1 MVSSRLTTAANPW
14 HDAVYHW
21 GYASLGAAPSPFT
34 MAGPTPS
41 PPDMVRLAPNRASSR
56 GLLAVASGFADCPR
70 SNNRLPPAIF
80 LRLSPSCNRE
90 GGHHGLLKRV
100 AETSTPQSEPLPGM
114 VPNSAGGHAYPV
126 DDMTRLRRFLILGSE
141 GGSYYASE
149 RKLTLENAAAVKR
162 CITASEDSGMN
173 AVTEIA
179 RIGASGRAPKPGP
192 VLFALAM
199 AASCGSDRVRQTAF
213 NFLNDVARTGS
224 QLQMFIDYIG
234 TMRGWGRG
242 LRRAV
247 GEWYTHRPVKQA
259 VYQTVKYRQ
268 RYNWTHR
275 DLLRK
280 AHPASAALNDCFA
293 WITHGTMPPH
303 DPTFALIHA
312 YEQAKTAGPEV
323 LAALIRVHDLTW
335 EMVPSEQLDKPE
347 VWEALAEHMP
357 LTALVR
363 NLATLTRV
371 GVIAPMKS
379 AWVCARLN
387 AIGNARTEDFA
398 RIHPINVLSALL
410 TYRSG
415 KSVRGSNTWTPVP
428 QVVDALDKAF
438 ERSFDTAPQTNQ
450 RFYLGIDVSGS
461 MGSGQVAGVPGLT
474 PRMAAA
480 AMAMAIAR
488 REPNY
493 YIAGFANGGVGY
505 RLGFMM
511 ARATM
516 DPLSITA
523 TDSLA
528 EAVHK
533 TQALDFGATDCA
545 LPMLDALEK
554 KIPVDV
560 FVILTDSET
569 WAGPIHP
576 TEALRKYRQE
586 MGIPAK
592 LVVVAMVS
600 NEFTIADPQDAGM
613 LDVVGFD
620 SAAPAL
626 IADFAKTL
634 DTETLAGIERGVQDS
649 NAGRVLPWGEVEKD
663 LPMVHSDVVEPED
676 IPAENVGDT
685 DDF

>member
-1 MVSSRLTTAANPW
+1 
-14 HDAVYHW
+14 
-21 GYASLGAAPSPFT
+21 
-34 MAGPTPS
+34 
-41 PPDMVRLAPNRASSR
+41 
-56 GLLAVASGFADCPR
+56 
-70 SNNRLPPAIF
+70 
-80 LRLSPSCNRE
+80 
-90 GGHHGLLKRV
+90 
-100 AETSTPQSEPLPGM
+100 M

-141 GGSYYASE
+141 GGSYYANE

-162 CITASEDSGMN
+162 CIQQQGLATIG
-173 AVTEIA
+173 EI
-179 RIGASGRAPKPGP
+179 IKISQSGRAPKVGP
-192 VLFALAM
+192 PLFALAM
-199 AASCGSDRVRQTAF
+199 ASTYGDEEARKFA
-213 NFLNDVARTGS
+213 LHYLPKVARTGS

-247 GEWYTHRPVKQA
+247 ANWYTNKDIKDA

-280 AHPASAALNDCFA
+280 AHPKAASSEFNDFFA
-293 WITHGTMPPH
+293 WVTQGAAPP
-303 DPTFALIHA
+303 DAPNFALIHA
-312 YEQAKTAGPEV
+312 YEQAKTADPKF
-323 LAALIRVHDLTW
+323 LASLIRAYNMTW
-335 EMVPSEQLDKPE
+335 EMVPSEHLDKPE
-347 VWEALAEHMP
+347 VWEALAERMP

-371 GVIAPMKS
+371 GTIAPMKS
-379 AWVCARLN
+379 AWVCERLN
-387 AIGNARTEDFA
+387 AIGNARTEDFT
-398 RIHPINVLSALL
+398 RIHPIAVLSALL

-438 ERSFDTAPQTNQ
+438 DQSFATAPQTNQ
-450 RFYLGIDVSGS
+450 RFYLGIDVSSS
-461 MGSGQVAGVPGLT
+461 MGSGEVAGVPGLT

-493 YIAGFANGGVGY
+493 YIAGFAAGDYGSLRY
-505 RLGFMM
+505 GFRGRVM
-511 ARATM
+511 ARKNAM
-516 DPLSITA
+516 APLSITA
-523 TDSLA
+523 NDSLNDA
-528 EAVHK
+528 MHK

-592 LVVVAMVS
+592 LVVVAMVANKFS
-600 NEFTIADPQDAGM
+600 IADPLDAGM

-626 IADFAKTL
+626 IADFAKSV
-634 DTETLAGIERGVQDS
+634 GVGS
-649 NAGRVLPWGEVEKD
+649 A
-663 LPMVHSDVVEPED
+663 VVEPED
-676 IPAENVGDT
+676 VPAENTGST

>member
-1 MVSSRLTTAANPW
+1 MT
-14 HDAVYHW
+14 
-21 GYASLGAAPSPFT
+21 SL
-34 MAGPTPS
+34 
-41 PPDMVRLAPNRASSR
+41 
-56 GLLAVASGFADCPR
+56 
-70 SNNRLPPAIF
+70 
-80 LRLSPSCNRE
+80 
-90 GGHHGLLKRV
+90 H
-100 AETSTPQSEPLPGM
+100 
-114 VPNSAGGHAYPV
+114 
-126 DDMTRLRRFLILGSE
+126 RFLILGSE
-141 GGSYYASE
+141 GGSYYANE

-162 CITASEDSGMN
+162 CITSSDNSGID
-173 AVTEIA
+173 AVGEIIVLSQG
-179 RIGASGRAPKPGP
+179 RRAPKPGP
-192 VLFALAM
+192 LLFALAM
-199 AASCGSDRVRQTAF
+199 AASYGSDAVRWQA
-213 NFLNDVARTGS
+213 LNGLPKVARTGS
-224 QLQMFIDYIG
+224 QLQMYIHYIG

-247 GEWYTHRPVKQA
+247 GEWYTQRPVKQA
-259 VYQTVKYRQ
+259 VYQSVKYRQ

-280 AHPASAALNDCFA
+280 AHPKGNEPMGEVFA
-293 WITHGTMPPH
+293 WITHGTLPGF
-303 DPTFALIHA
+303 DPYFALIHA
-312 YEQAKTAGPEV
+312 YEQAKTANPKA
-323 LAALIRVHDLTW
+323 LAALIRAHDMTW
-335 EMVPSEQLDKPE
+335 KMMPSEQLDKPE
-347 VWEALAEHMP
+347 VWEALAERMP
-357 LTALVR
+357 LTALIR

-379 AWVCARLN
+379 AWVCERLN
-387 AIGNARTEDFA
+387 AIGNARTEDFT

-415 KSVRGSNTWTPVP
+415 KGVRGSNTWTPVP
-428 QVVDALDKAF
+428 QVVDALDQAF
-438 ERSFDTAPQTNQ
+438 DQSFATAPQTNQ

-461 MGSGQVAGVPGLT
+461 MASGAVAGVPGLT

-488 REPNY
+488 REPNH
-493 YIAGFANGGVGY
+493 YIAGFANGRDPSRHVGH
-505 RLGFMM
+505 RFGSTMGG
-511 ARATM
+511 ATM
-516 DPLSITA
+516 APLSITA

-528 EAVHK
+528 DAVHK
-533 TQALDFGATDCA
+533 TQGLDFGGTDCA

-554 KIPVDV
+554 KIPVDC

-576 TEALRKYRQE
+576 AEALRKYRQE

-600 NEFTIADPQDAGM
+600 NGFTIADPEDAGM

-663 LPMVHSDVVEPED
+663 LPMVVEPED
-676 IPAENVGDT
+676 IPAENVGYT

>member
-1 MVSSRLTTAANPW
+1 M
-14 HDAVYHW
+14 
-21 GYASLGAAPSPFT
+21 YAP
-34 MAGPTPS
+34 
-41 PPDMVRLAPNRASSR
+41 V
-56 GLLAVASGFADCPR
+56 
-70 SNNRLPPAIF
+70 
-80 LRLSPSCNRE
+80 
-90 GGHHGLLKRV
+90 
-100 AETSTPQSEPLPGM
+100 ETTPQSEPLPGM

-162 CITASEDSGMN
+162 CIENDGTN
-173 AVTEIA
+173 AVYEIA
-179 RIGASGRAPKPGP
+179 YISRHGQAPKVGP
-192 VLFALAM
+192 PLFALAM
-199 AASCGSDRVRQTAF
+199 AATYGHLGTRELAF
-213 NFLNDVARTGS
+213 GYLPQMVRTGS

-247 GEWYTHRPVKQA
+247 ANWYTKKDIKDA

-280 AHPASAALNDCFA
+280 AHPKGVDAMNELFA
-293 WITHGTMPPH
+293 WVTQGASLPD
-303 DPTFALIHA
+303 DPNFDLIHA
-312 YEQAKTAGPEV
+312 YEQAKTADPKF
-323 LAALIRVHDLTW
+323 LASLIRAYNMTW
-335 EMVPSEQLDKPE
+335 EMMPSEQLDKPE

-357 LTALVR
+357 LTALIR

-371 GVIAPMKS
+371 GAIAPMKS
-379 AWVCARLN
+379 AWVCKRLN
-387 AIGNARTEDFA
+387 PIARTEDFA

-410 TYRSG
+410 TYRRG
-415 KSVRGSNTWTPVP
+415 KGARGHHTWTPVP
-428 QVVDALDKAF
+428 QVVDALDQAF
-438 ERSFDTAPQTNQ
+438 DQSFATAPQTNQ

-461 MGSGQVAGVPGLT
+461 MGSGEVAGIPGLT

-493 YIAGFANGGVGY
+493 YIAGFAGGNYGSRRY
-505 RLGFMM
+505 GFRGRVMTRKNAM
-511 ARATM
+511 A
-516 DPLSITA
+516 PLSITA

-528 EAVHK
+528 DAVHK

-554 KIPVDV
+554 KIPVDC
-560 FVILTDSET
+560 FVIFTDSET
-569 WAGPIHP
+569 WAGPTHP
-576 TEALRKYRQE
+576 AEALRKYRQE

-592 LVVVAMVS
+592 LVVVAMVANKFS
-600 NEFTIADPQDAGM
+600 IADPLDAGM

-626 IADFAKTL
+626 IADFAKSV
-634 DTETLAGIERGVQDS
+634 GVGS
-649 NAGRVLPWGEVEKD
+649 A
-663 LPMVHSDVVEPED
+663 VVEPED
-676 IPAENVGDT
+676 VPAENTGST

>member
-162 CITASEDSGMN
+162 CIENDGPK
-173 AVTEIA
+173 AVYEIA
-179 RIGASGRAPKPGP
+179 YISRHGRAPKVGP
-192 VLFALAM
+192 PLFALAM
-199 AASCGSDRVRQTAF
+199 AATYGHLGTRELAF
-213 NFLNDVARTGS
+213 GYLPQMARTGS

-247 GEWYTHRPVKQA
+247 GEWYTERPVKQA

-280 AHPASAALNDCFA
+280 AHPKAVDAMNELFA
-293 WITHGTMPPH
+293 WITQGTML
-303 DPTFALIHA
+303 DEDNNYFSLIHA
-312 YEQAKTAGPEV
+312 YEQAKTADPKF
-323 LAALIRVHDLTW
+323 LARLIWAHNMTW
-335 EMVPSEQLDKPE
+335 EMIPSEQLDKPE

-371 GVIAPMKS
+371 GTIAPMKS
-379 AWVCARLN
+379 AWACQRLN
-387 AIGNARTEDFA
+387 GIGNAGTVDFA
-398 RIHPINVLSALL
+398 RIHPIAVLSAYL

-438 ERSFDTAPQTNQ
+438 DQSFATAPQTNQ

-461 MGSGQVAGVPGLT
+461 MGSGEVAPGT
-474 PRMAAA
+474 HSPGRPPPWPH
-480 AMAMAIAR
+480 R
-488 REPNY
+488 P
-493 YIAGFANGGVGY
+493 
-505 RLGFMM
+505 
-511 ARATM
+511 
-516 DPLSITA
+516 
-523 TDSLA
+523 
-528 EAVHK
+528 
-533 TQALDFGATDCA
+533 QGAT
-545 LPMLDALEK
+545 
-554 KIPVDV
+554 
-560 FVILTDSET
+560 T
-569 WAGPIHP
+569 WRASQPGP
-576 TEALRKYRQE
+576 AR
-586 MGIPAK
+586 
-592 LVVVAMVS
+592 
-600 NEFTIADPQDAGM
+600 
-613 LDVVGFD
+613 
-620 SAAPAL
+620 
-626 IADFAKTL
+626 
-634 DTETLAGIERGVQDS
+634 
-649 NAGRVLPWGEVEKD
+649 
-663 LPMVHSDVVEPED
+663 
-676 IPAENVGDT
+676 
-685 DDF
+685 

>member
-1 MVSSRLTTAANPW
+1 MVGQPPLCPANP
-14 HDAVYHW
+14 A
-21 GYASLGAAPSPFT
+21 
-34 MAGPTPS
+34 
-41 PPDMVRLAPNRASSR
+41 
-56 GLLAVASGFADCPR
+56 
-70 SNNRLPPAIF
+70 
-80 LRLSPSCNRE
+80 
-90 GGHHGLLKRV
+90 
-100 AETSTPQSEPLPGM
+100 PQSEPLDERQ
-114 VPNSAGGHAYPV
+114 VANSAGGHAYPV

-280 AHPASAALNDCFA
+280 AHPASAALNDLFA
-293 WITHGTMPPH
+293 WITKGTLPPPD
-303 DPTFALIHA
+303 DPNFALIHA
-312 YEQAKTAGPEV
+312 YEQAKTAGPKT
-323 LAALIRVHDLTW
+323 LAARIRVHDLTW

-371 GVIAPMKS
+371 GTIAPMKS
-379 AWVCARLN
+379 AWVCERLN
-387 AIGNARTEDFA
+387 AIGNPLTEDFT

-415 KSVRGSNTWTPVP
+415 KSVRGGNTWTPVP
-428 QVVDALDKAF
+428 QVIDALDKAF

-461 MGSGQVAGVPGLT
+461 MGGGTVAGVPGLT

-493 YIAGFANGGVGY
+493 YIAGFTSGDYGYALNGGFRG
-505 RLGFMM
+505 RRTAM
-511 ARATM
+511 A
-516 DPLSITA
+516 PLSITA

-528 EAVHK
+528 DAVHK
-533 TQALDFGATDCA
+533 THSLDFGGTDCA
-545 LPMLDALEK
+545 LPMLDALGK
-554 KIPVDV
+554 KIPVDC

-600 NEFTIADPQDAGM
+600 NGFTIADPRDAGM
-613 LDVVGFD
+613 MDVVGFD

-626 IADFAKTL
+626 IADFAMSESAGEGIVEIVEPEEYRLRTL
-634 DTETLAGIERGVQDS
+634 AETETLAGIERGVQDS
-649 NAGRVLPWGEVEKD
+649 NAGRVLPWGEVERD
-663 LPMVHSDVVEPED
+663 LPMLVKPED
-676 IPAENVGDT
+676 IPTENTGST

>member
-56 GLLAVASGFADCPR
+56 SLLAVASGFADCPR

-162 CITASEDSGMN
+162 CIENDGPK
-173 AVTEIA
+173 AVYEIA
-179 RIGASGRAPKPGP
+179 YISRHGRAPKVGP
-192 VLFALAM
+192 PLFALAM
-199 AASCGSDRVRQTAF
+199 AATYGHLGTRELAF
-213 NFLNDVARTGS
+213 GYLPQMARTGS

-247 GEWYTHRPVKQA
+247 GEWYTERPVKQA

-280 AHPASAALNDCFA
+280 AHPKAVDAMNELFA
-293 WITHGTMPPH
+293 WITQGTML
-303 DPTFALIHA
+303 DEDNNYFSLIHA
-312 YEQAKTAGPEV
+312 YEQAKTADPKF
-323 LAALIRVHDLTW
+323 LARLIWAHNMTW
-335 EMVPSEQLDKPE
+335 EMIPSEQLDKPE

-371 GVIAPMKS
+371 GTIAPMKS
-379 AWVCARLN
+379 AWACQRLN
-387 AIGNARTEDFA
+387 GIGNAGTVDFA
-398 RIHPINVLSALL
+398 RIHPIAVLSAYL

-438 ERSFDTAPQTNQ
+438 DQSFATAPQTNQ

-461 MGSGQVAGVPGLT
+461 MGSGEVAGIPGLI

-493 YIAGFANGGVGY
+493 YMAGFAAGAGPVAGASIRYWGARSNP
-505 RLGFMM
+505 RM
-511 ARATM
+511 AR
-516 DPLSITA
+516 LSITA
-523 TDSLA
+523 SDSIGDVMA
-528 EAVHK
+528 K
-533 TQALDFGATDCA
+533 THSLDFGATDCA
-545 LPMLDALEK
+545 LPMLDALAR

-576 TEALRKYRQE
+576 TGALRKYRQE

-592 LVVVAMVS
+592 LVVVAMVA
-600 NEFTIADPQDAGM
+600 NEFSIADPQDAGM

-626 IADFAKTL
+626 IADFAKSGGHDGPT
-634 DTETLAGIERGVQDS
+634 
-649 NAGRVLPWGEVEKD
+649 
-663 LPMVHSDVVEPED
+663 
-676 IPAENVGDT
+676 ENVGYT
-685 DDF
+685 DDC

>member
-1 MVSSRLTTAANPW
+1 MV
-14 HDAVYHW
+14 
-21 GYASLGAAPSPFT
+21 GQ
-34 MAGPTPS
+34 
-41 PPDMVRLAPNRASSR
+41 PPLCP
-56 GLLAVASGFADCPR
+56 ADP
-70 SNNRLPPAIF
+70 
-80 LRLSPSCNRE
+80 
-90 GGHHGLLKRV
+90 
-100 AETSTPQSEPLPGM
+100 TPQSEPLDERQ
-114 VPNSAGGHAYPV
+114 VANSAGGYAYPV
-126 DDMTRLRRFLILGSE
+126 DDMTRLQRFLILGSE

-149 RKLTLENAAAVKR
+149 RKLTLENAVAVKR
-162 CITASEDSGMN
+162 CIQQQGLATIG
-173 AVTEIA
+173 EI
-179 RIGASGRAPKPGP
+179 IKISQSGRAPKVGP
-192 VLFALAM
+192 PLFALAM
-199 AASCGSDRVRQTAF
+199 ASTYGDEETRKFA
-213 NFLNDVARTGS
+213 LHYLPKVARTGS

-280 AHPASAALNDCFA
+280 AHPKAASSVFNDCFA
-293 WITHGTMPPH
+293 WITHGTMPPP
-303 DPTFALIHA
+303 DYPNFAFIHA
-312 YEQAKTAGPEV
+312 YEQAKTADPEV
-323 LAALIRVHDLTW
+323 LAALIRAYNMTW
-335 EMVPSEQLDKPE
+335 EMVPSEHLDKPE
-347 VWEALAEHMP
+347 VWEALAERMP

-371 GVIAPMKS
+371 GTIAPMKS
-379 AWVCARLN
+379 AWACERLN
-387 AIGNARTEDFA
+387 AIGNPLTEDFA

-415 KSVRGSNTWTPVP
+415 KGARGQHTWTPVP

-438 ERSFDTAPQTNQ
+438 ERSFATAPQTNQ

-461 MGSGQVAGVPGLT
+461 MGSGEVAGVPGLT

-505 RLGFMM
+505 RMSGG
-511 ARATM
+511 ATM
-516 DPLSITA
+516 APLSITA

-528 EAVHK
+528 DAVRK
-533 TQALDFGATDCA
+533 TQGLDFGGTDCA
-545 LPMLDALEK
+545 LPMLDALGK

-560 FVILTDSET
+560 FVIFTDSET

-576 TEALRKYRQE
+576 AEALRKYRQE

-592 LVVVAMVS
+592 LVVVGMVS
-600 NEFTIADPQDAGM
+600 NEFTIADPSDAGM

-663 LPMVHSDVVEPED
+663 LPMVVEPED
-676 IPAENVGDT
+676 VPAENVGYT

>member
-14 HDAVYHW
+14 HDAVHHW
-21 GYASLGAAPSPFT
+21 GYASLSAAPSPFT

-41 PPDMVRLAPNRASSR
+41 PPDMVRLAPNRASSH

-100 AETSTPQSEPLPGM
+100 AETSTTQSEPLEGM
-114 VPNSAGGHAYPV
+114 VPDSAGGHAYPV
-126 DDMTRLRRFLILGSE
+126 DDMTCLHRFLILGSE

-149 RKLTLENAAAVKR
+149 RKLTLDNVKAVKR
-162 CITASEDSGMN
+162 CITSSENSGID
-173 AVTEIA
+173 AVGEIIALSQA
-179 RIGASGRAPKPGP
+179 RRAPKPGP
-192 VLFALAM
+192 LLFALAM
-199 AASCGSDRVRQTAF
+199 AASYGSDVVRWQA
-213 NFLNDVARTGS
+213 LNGLPKVARTGS

-247 GEWYTHRPVKQA
+247 GEWYTHRPVKDV

-280 AHPASAALNDCFA
+280 AHPASSALNDLFA
-293 WITHGTMPPH
+293 WITHGTMALD
-303 DPTFALIHA
+303 DPNYALIHA
-312 YEQAKTAGPEV
+312 YEQAKTANPEF
-323 LAALIRVHDLTW
+323 LAALIRYHNMTW
-335 EMVPSEQLDKPE
+335 EMIPSEHLDKPE

-357 LTALVR
+357 LTALIC

-371 GVIAPMKS
+371 GTIAPMKS
-379 AWVCARLN
+379 AWVCERLN
-387 AIGNARTEDFA
+387 AIGNARTEEFT
-398 RIHPINVLSALL
+398 RIHPIAVLSALL
-410 TYRSG
+410 TYRAG
-415 KSVRGSNTWTPVP
+415 KGVRGNNTWTPVP

-438 ERSFDTAPQTNQ
+438 DQSFATAPQTNQ

-461 MGSGQVAGVPGLT
+461 MGDGEVAGIPGLT

-480 AMAMAIAR
+480 AMAMAMAR

-493 YIAGFANGGVGY
+493 YIAGFAAGSPRDGS
-505 RLGFMM
+505 RFGFMRGITAM
-511 ARATM
+511 A
-516 DPLSITA
+516 PLSITA

-528 EAVHK
+528 DAVGK
-533 TQALDFGATDCA
+533 THRLDFGGTDCA
-545 LPMLDALEK
+545 LPMLDALGK
-554 KIPVDV
+554 KIPVDC

-586 MGIPAK
+586 MGIPAN
-592 LVVVAMVS
+592 LVVVAMVA
-600 NEFTIADPQDAGM
+600 NEFTIADPLDAGM

-626 IADFAKTL
+626 IADFAQAE
-634 DTETLAGIERGVQDS
+634 TENE
-649 NAGRVLPWGEVEKD
+649 
-663 LPMVHSDVVEPED
+663 
-676 IPAENVGDT
+676 
-685 DDF
+685 